1 MAQLLPQGRF
11 LTISLSASS
20 AVLYC
25 EEINFETSSTA
36 FTRNEFNKDTLKQAP
51 ESTGATP
58 TLATTLT
65 GLPAQFIYGSA
76 TTARDL
82 TPNNFTNLANMEQK
96 LFYNRYTITGDVSL
110 SSDTG
115 LVFNWAAL
123 HRTLQ
128 DRYDAHLKYSGDG
141 LSYQDFLT
149 QQAVTFSYLTTT
161 GLTISGS
168 TLGSLSNCL
177 IRSFS
182 VNPVRDIQGLPS
194 GAKVLYRYSLVA
206 DQISIRSAAAT

>member
-1 MAQLLPQGRF
+1 MAQLLPQGRY

-20 AVLYC
+20 AILYC
-25 EEINFETSSTA
+25 EEISFETASTA
-36 FTRNEFNKDTLKQAP
+36 FTRSEFDKNTLKNAP
-51 ESTGATP
+51 ESTGAVP
-58 TLATTLT
+58 TYNQS
-65 GLPAQFIYGSA
+65 LPGYPVQILYGSA

-149 QQAVTFSYLTTT
+149 QQAVTFSYLTST

-182 VNPVRDIQGLPS
+182 VNPVRDIQGQPS

-206 DQISIRSAAAT
+206 DQISVRSAAAT